1 MAVSDPFAPDTNAS
15 RAGSL
20 FFTTMFLSEMI
31 LKVCAAHHAA
41 HGMADVRRYSMRR
54 VLLSAGRP
62 TGLLR

>member
-31 LKVCAAHHAA
+31 LKVCAAH
-41 HGMADVRRYSMRR
+41 GMADVRRYSVRR